1 MLWSGPCPAPVTTAG
16 FVQRLAQLSFYCRV
30 NATRNYI
37 NIHKFRRVR
46 RVRVT
51 IPLGCGSAVLGKA
64 GPLLLEEQGAGLITI
79 KAQPDGTSIQ
89 HTRASRRV
97 RETAL
102 GSVSRARPRGLALV
116 RGRASMTPRERV
128 LTALQHERPDR
139 TPCDFWAEPPTW
151 KVLPCSTPEQVR
163 AIAQR
168 YCSSLGAGGGY
179 ILGPA
184 HCSSPTSRPRTF
196 WPSTR
201 PSESAIAASSR
212 RRFAPPCR
220 APRFLDLRDP
230 AEFGKA
236 VQDLTFATEEDRVSR
251 VYSRRIQAP
260 SFAVAGPVGS
270 TPN

>member
-1 MLWSGPCPAPVTTAG
+1 MSSHP
-16 FVQRLAQLSFYCRV
+16 
-30 NATRNYI
+30 I
-37 NIHKFRRVR
+37 
-46 RVRVT
+46 
-51 IPLGCGSAVLGKA
+51 GKA

-89 HTRASRRV
+89 DTRASRRV

-179 ILGPA
+179 ILGPRPVPA
-184 HCSSPTSRPRTF
+184 RRPAREHSGRLRGRARALSLRRAGDDSHRLAARHGSWTSGILLNLGRPFRISPSPRRRTESAGSTAVEFRPRRLQ
-196 WPSTR
+196 W
-201 PSESAIAASSR
+201 
-212 RRFAPPCR
+212 
-220 APRFLDLRDP
+220 LDLWGPRRTDIT
-230 AEFGKA
+230 
-236 VQDLTFATEEDRVSR
+236 QDKRTAR
-251 VYSRRIQAP
+251 
-260 SFAVAGPVGS
+260 
-270 TPN
+270 